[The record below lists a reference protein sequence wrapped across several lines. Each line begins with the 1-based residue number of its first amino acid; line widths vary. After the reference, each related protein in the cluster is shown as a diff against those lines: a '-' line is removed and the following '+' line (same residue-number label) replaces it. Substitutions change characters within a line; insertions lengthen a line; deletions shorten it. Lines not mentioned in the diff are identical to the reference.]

1 MSPIRL
7 SLLGLAALSVAACAS
22 VEPAGPLPTD
32 ASAPQPLAG
41 HDWFGATDEGMAH
54 LTYGRAESD
63 DVWLTLSCAAGS
75 GRLALTQYTGPDDG
89 TRIALESG
97 GETESWPAT
106 REPDE
111 MNGGVYLTAQADADT
126 PVFQRFRRV
135 GWLAAYGDGWREAMV
150 VQPGSAPRVERF
162 FAACG

>member
-1 MSPIRL
+1 M
-7 SLLGLAALSVAACAS
+7 
-22 VEPAGPLPTD
+22 
-32 ASAPQPLAG
+32 
-41 HDWFGATDEGMAH
+41 
-54 LTYGRAESD
+54 GRAPR
-63 DVWLTLSCAAGS
+63 VGAARENFPS
-75 GRLALTQYTGPDDG
+75 
-89 TRIALESG
+89 S
-97 GETESWPAT
+97 S